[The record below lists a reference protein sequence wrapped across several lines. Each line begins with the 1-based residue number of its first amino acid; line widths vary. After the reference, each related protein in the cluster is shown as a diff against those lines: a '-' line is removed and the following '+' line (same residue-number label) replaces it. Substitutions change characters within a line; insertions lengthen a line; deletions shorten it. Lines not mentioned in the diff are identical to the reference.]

1 MPHAFPFTSRAPNQG
16 EKHYQDLHIH
26 IKALFWDHLGRE
38 SQDPAAALTGKKTSP
53 LAKMKTYQALQAS
66 LASKQSEVSEQE
78 DKEETSVQRE
88 DDESPTEIKQR
99 SFVRFFPV
107 KTSSDATIPPLSPS
121 VSYEVFPLYYVPSSQ
136 ISRQS
141 SSTLGQKPSKS
152 SLVTYFKAENSLGTS
167 HLVVSKK
174 QPLSVLVPEAAVNGE
189 EEDYFHSLFDDSKL
203 LPSTSQDEK
212 TCKHFSMILEEV
224 GSARSSALG
233 DIKIAE
239 VNVKGLFVKLVNS
252 STNKELDI
260 GDHILQQ
267 KMNGQTVSF
276 YQFAP
281 HIIMQA
287 NSSVTVW
294 AAASEAQHQPPSNFL
309 WKEQNEFTTTP
320 NCTTILCKPNG
331 EAIAWYT
338 PIHWKQAWE
347 KLDTDIEFRRCSISV
362 PTSQRSIFWRPI
374 PTTTI
379 TKNRQDAQQKDTFPC
394 QREKSE
400 VLLKREK
407 EIRPALLPTCSPW
420 CHSPDVPPHPYCSLT
435 GPHNVRPAGSSLGAQ
450 PRSPPAKLDPAPDR
464 QKS

>member
-287 NSSVTVW
+287 NSSVT
-294 AAASEAQHQPPSNFL
+294 
-309 WKEQNEFTTTP
+309 
-320 NCTTILCKPNG
+320 
-331 EAIAWYT
+331 AIAWYT

-450 PRSPPAKLDPAPDR
+450 PRSPPAKLDPAPGLEYQNLEATR
-464 QKS
+464 